1 MTEKKN
7 QHYIPKFYL
16 RNFSYLNNKKQ
27 IGIFNINNQLFFQT
41 AKLKTQGS
49 KNFFYGND
57 GVIED
62 NLANIEG
69 LISKTLNQIIE
80 KKELPKKNSTEHL
93 KLLLFVTLTDLRNP
107 IKVEGMKN
115 SFQEMRNNLL
125 KLDPDIDLNKFVPNP
140 RHDEIVKLLLSNSV
154 KMIDVISDLDYK
166 LLINKTNK
174 PFISSDFPIVKYN
187 QFLEQAK
194 WQYSKTGYGT
204 VGLQVFIPLNPE
216 LIVVFFDSSI
226 YKIGDNKKKY
236 LDISN
241 VIDVD
246 SLNTLQFVNCF
257 ETIYFDEK
265 ASADYIKKIANDST
279 KFTRANVTKS
289 TMSYIVK
296 DGEYEKE
303 IMNGKQN
310 LMILGSTDCECK
322 LQITGIKIHDN
333 GKNYKFDTSIVQER
347 KHSKTIRQ
355 HKNYS

>member
-16 RNFSYLNNKKQ
+16 RNFSYQNNKKQ
-27 IGIFNINNQLFFQT
+27 IGIFNIDNQLFFQT

-49 KNFFYGND
+49 KNFFYGYD

-69 LISKTLNQIIE
+69 LLSKTLNQIIQTRE
-80 KKELPKKNSTEHL
+80 IPKKNSTEHFE
-93 KLLLFVTLTDLRNP
+93 LLLFVTLTDLRNP

-115 SFQEMRNNLL
+115 NFQEMRNNLL
-125 KLDPDIDLNKFVPNP
+125 KLDPNVDVNKFVPNP
-140 RHDEIVKLLLSNSV
+140 SHDEIVKLLLSNSLE
-154 KMIDVISDLDYK
+154 MTDIISDLDFK

-187 QFLEQAK
+187 QFLEQSK
-194 WQYSKTGYGT
+194 WQHSKTGYGT
-204 VGLQVFIPLNPE
+204 VGLQVFIPLNSE
-216 LIVVFFDSSI
+216 LILVFFDSGI
-226 YKIGDNKKKY
+226 YKVGDKKKKY

-257 ETIYFDEK
+257 ETVYFDEK
-265 ASADYIKKIANDST
+265 ANADYIKRIANVST
-279 KFTRANVTKS
+279 KYARANVTKS
-289 TMSYIVK
+289 TMSYVIK
-296 DGEYEKE
+296 DGENEKE
-303 IMNGKQN
+303 ILDGKQN
-310 LMILGSTDCECK
+310 LMILGSTDCECN

-333 GKNYKFDTSIVQER
+333 GKNYKFDSSVVQER
-347 KHSKTIRQ
+347 KHSKSIRQ
-355 HKNYS
+355 NKNYR